1 MPKEMKLIMERWDK
15 FKLEEKTEI
24 NTVGQFKKFLKYHRA
39 AEAGKEAG
47 KEAMRIILG
56 ALPGVGNIYTALKG
70 TKTAVSALNKIYGA
84 DDKFKSNTGLDVL
97 NVDDNVSR
105 IVDNPVEVKFLNY
118 YANLISDMDDD
129 ELLPNATSELQDFL
143 KTNFNDNTVKK

>member
-47 KEAMRIILG
+47 KEAMDIILSATG
-56 ALPGVGNIYTALKG
+56 SRQYIYRFKG
-70 TKTAVSALNKIYGA
+70 H
-84 DDKFKSNTGLDVL
+84 
-97 NVDDNVSR
+97 
-105 IVDNPVEVKFLNY
+105 
-118 YANLISDMDDD
+118 
-129 ELLPNATSELQDFL
+129 
-143 KTNFNDNTVKK
+143 